1 MGSQKPIIVVT
12 RKLLSTTETQMQR
25 HFDTRFNVNDTPM
38 SESDILNLTKGADVI
53 VPTVTDR
60 INAQLI
66 RQLPESIKLIA
77 NFGVGVNHINL
88 QKAADREIV
97 VTNTPG
103 VLTDDTADMTVCLLL
118 AAPRR
123 LTEGERLIR
132 SGEWSGWT
140 PTSMIGHRFTGKKL
154 GIIGMGRIGQAVA
167 RRVQSFGI
175 EVHYHNRNQVNSTI
189 EAKLKAKYWGDL
201 NEMLSRM
208 DYVSVN
214 CPYTPE
220 THHLLDEARLRS
232 MQPHAFLINTA
243 RGEIVDEKILAKL
256 ITKGVIAGAGLDV
269 YEYEPSVENKLLKLE
284 NVVLAPH
291 LGSATFEGRLA
302 MGEKVIE
309 NIKSFFNG
317 KGPLDMVV
325 KVGPK
330 Y

>member
-1 MGSQKPIIVVT
+1 VGSQKPIIVVT

-38 SESDILNLTKGADVI
+38 SESDILTLTKGADVI